1 MSKASKGQSS
11 TLGGGRKRVN
21 EAKEEP
27 PIFCEKCLFVFQG
40 DMEFKG
46 HGCQKNAEK
55 NEPRNKR
62 PMISLEK
69 KKGKQVVE
77 KVLYIFFRN
86 LFRQI

>member
-11 TLGGGRKRVN
+11 MLGGGRKRVN

-55 NEPRNKR
+55 PRNKR

-77 KVLYIFFRN
+77 KVFNIIFGTY
-86 LFRQI
+86 